1 MTQFTRTNGDYKP
14 VINMD
19 TPAYTAGAIN
29 AITSAATVQPQG
41 PKLDY
46 FTITASGSTAFSTT
60 QVNVMIQ
67 TIQQK
72 ATIYIYEFTTA
83 GPDTL
88 AVAVYP
94 TAVWAVVDATYGANA
109 NVVAAINTALTAASV
124 ANTTTGTASATFTN

>member
-1 MTQFTRTNGDYKP
+1 MTQFTRTHGDYQP
-14 VINMD
+14 VQNMD
-19 TPAYTAGAIN
+19 SPAYTVGAIN
-29 AITSAATVQPQG
+29 AVTSAATVQPQG

-46 FTITASGSTAFSTT
+46 FTIVASGSTAFSTT

-94 TAVWAVVDATYGANA
+94 VGVWATVDATYGANA
-109 NVVAAINTALTAASV
+109 NVVAAVNAALTAASV
-124 ANTTTGTASATFTN
+124 ANTTTGLAYATFTG